1 MCEELLVLKDFE
13 LLCKSYPFKID
24 YATSACP
31 FTALLSLKIIF
42 WLSENTALSVR
53 LTQQIIVA
61 LNNVHTISLLF
72 QENIDIAMYTDM
84 VGYPKWF
91 N

>member
-1 MCEELLVLKDFE
+1 M
-13 LLCKSYPFKID
+13 IM
-24 YATSACP
+24 
-31 FTALLSLKIIF
+31 
-42 WLSENTALSVR
+42 
-53 LTQQIIVA
+53 A
-61 LNNVHTISLLF
+61 LNKVHTISFLF